1 MQTQAQVTINL
12 DKTLKE
18 KVQKKARKK
27 GITISSLTNSFF
39 KDFVENEQTLVD
51 RLEERMFDSALQ
63 STKVKKELS
72 NLGKLL

>member
-51 RLEERMFDSALQ
+51 RLEERMFDSVLQ